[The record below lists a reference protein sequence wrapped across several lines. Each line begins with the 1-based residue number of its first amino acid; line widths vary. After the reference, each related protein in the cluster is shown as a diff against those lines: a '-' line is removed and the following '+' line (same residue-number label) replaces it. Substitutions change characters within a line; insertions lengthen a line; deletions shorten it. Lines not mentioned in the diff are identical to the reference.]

1 MMPNVVLWV
10 ILVGAIPAP
19 VFAATDIDLLTF
31 DSLPAARPIMPEPAL
46 PVSDAEP
53 LSVTVPTAVPVEIE
67 TAADPRPLP
76 PIDVAPSAVKPVA
89 APLER
94 TKPHAK
100 AVGKPPAKP
109 SVKPTVKAPINVPV
123 RAAIKPPAEVAKPP
137 VIPAAAP
144 AEAQQDP
151 LKAVVPHPEPAPVT
165 VKPHDKPPELHPV
178 PSAVI
183 VPATISKPIAAGD
196 RLAVVVAGE
205 TDLSGTYQVMPDGTV
220 VLPLV
225 GSVRAQGFSP
235 DKFAE
240 ILTETLKDGYL
251 VDPKITITT
260 TGSTTDKTPDT
271 TPDTTGMAP

>member
-1 MMPNVVLWV
+1 MKKMMPNVALWV
-10 ILVGAIPAP
+10 VLVSAIPAP
-19 VFAATDIDLLTF
+19 VFAATDIDLLSF
-31 DSLPAARPIMPEPAL
+31 DTLPAARPVMPEPAL

-67 TAADPRPLP
+67 TAADPKPLP
-76 PIDVAPSAVKPVA
+76 PIDVAPSTVKPVA

-94 TKPHAK
+94 AKPHAK
-100 AVGKPPAKP
+100 ALCKPPAKP
-109 SVKPTVKAPINVPV
+109 SVKPAVKALIKVPV

-137 VIPAAAP
+137 VIPA
-144 AEAQQDP
+144 
-151 LKAVVPHPEPAPVT
+151 PVT
-165 VKPHDKPPELHPV
+165 VKPPDKPPELHPV
-178 PSAVI
+178 PSPVI
-183 VPATISKPIAAGD
+183 VPAPISKPIAAGD

-251 VDPKITITT
+251 VDPQITITT

-271 TPDTTGMAP
+271 TGTAP